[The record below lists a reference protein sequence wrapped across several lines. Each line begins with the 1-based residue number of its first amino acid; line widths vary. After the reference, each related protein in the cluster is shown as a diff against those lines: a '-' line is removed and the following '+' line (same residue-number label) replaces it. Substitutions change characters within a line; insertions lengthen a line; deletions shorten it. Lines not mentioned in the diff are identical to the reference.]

1 MTHAGSSP
9 GSSDAASGAS
19 SPSRFTGRFA
29 GFSYEAERCPACGSD
44 EQLKGAAGGG
54 ILGYGLTLLLGA
66 SPAGRLLAAGVGAI
80 TGALASQWHLRLDW
94 DPEALR
100 GGSGSARQ
108 EA

>member
-9 GSSDAASGAS
+9 GSSDAFGA
-19 SPSRFTGRFA
+19 PRRLTGRFS
-29 GFSYEAERCPACGSD
+29 GLSYEAERCPACGSG

-54 ILGYGLTLLLGA
+54 FLGYGLGLLLGA
-66 SPAGRLLAAGVGAI
+66 SPVGRLLGAGVGAI
-80 TGALASQWHLRLDW
+80 AGALASQWHLRVDW

-100 GGSGSARQ
+100 GGVGSRQ

>member
-9 GSSDAASGAS
+9 GPSDAASGAP

-44 EQLKGAAGGG
+44 ERLKGAAGGG
-54 ILGYGLTLLLGA
+54 LLGYGLTLLLGA
-66 SPAGRLLAAGVGAI
+66 SPAGRLLAAGVGAV
-80 TGALASQWHLRLDW
+80 TGALASQWHLRVDW

-100 GGSGSARQ
+100 GGGGSARQ

>member
-9 GSSDAASGAS
+9 GPSDASTGA
-19 SPSRFTGRFA
+19 PHRFSGRFS
-29 GFSYEAERCPACGSD
+29 GFSYEAERCPACGSG

-54 ILGYGLTLLLGA
+54 FLGYGLTLLLGA
-66 SPAGRLLAAGVGAI
+66 SPGGRLLAAGVGAI
-80 TGALASQWHLRLDW
+80 VGAVASQWHLRVDW

-100 GGSGSARQ
+100 SSSARQ

>member
-9 GSSDAASGAS
+9 GPSAA
-19 SPSRFTGRFA
+19 PQRFTGRFS
-29 GFSYEAERCPACGSD
+29 GFSYEAERCPACGSG

-54 ILGYGLTLLLGA
+54 FLAYGLTLLLGA

-80 TGALASQWHLRLDW
+80 AGALASQWHLRVDW

-100 GGSGSARQ
+100 GASSSSRQ